1 MFDYISGKKI
11 KATAGKMVVDNSG
24 IGYLFFV
31 SDKCISAL
39 SDSENVKIYTYLSV
53 REDDVSLFGF
63 YSEEERAMFEK
74 LISISG
80 IGPKVAI
87 AVLSEISAG
96 ELAGKI
102 ISADTKALNKI
113 KGVGKK
119 TAERI
124 VLELKD
130 KVGKEF
136 SAEQSDEIAE
146 NFDEQANDAVM
157 ALMTLGFTRKEAENK
172 VAKVDKTGLSPE
184 EVVFMALKNG

>member
-31 SDKCISAL
+31 SDKCISVL
-39 SDSENVKIYTYLSV
+39 SGSENVKIYTYLSV

>member
-39 SDSENVKIYTYLSV
+39 SGSENVKIYTYLSV

-63 YSEEERAMFEK
+63 YSEEERTMFEK

>member
-39 SDSENVKIYTYLSV
+39 SGSDNVKIYTYLSV

>member
-39 SDSENVKIYTYLSV
+39 SGSENVKIYTYLSV